1 MTSLATL
8 QLGLVPGITIRS
20 IDGLME
26 QLGSAENIIGASAS
40 QLQQAGL
47 SLKATDALKN
57 PDTEQVKKCLKW
69 AEQPERH
76 IIAWTDDRYPCLLRE
91 TASSPPLL
99 FIHGDPDLP
108 AMPQLAIVGSRNA
121 TPGGLDTARRFAA
134 HLARAGF
141 CITSGLALG
150 IDTSAHDAALNSG
163 GKTIAVFGSGP
174 DIIYPRENQMLAAR
188 IAENGALLSEF
199 SPGTSPLRSRFPRR
213 NRIISGLSVGTLVI
227 EAGLRSGALITARN
241 AAEQGREVFAVPGSI
256 HNPVAKGCHQ
266 LIRSGAK
273 LVETSDDVME
283 ELGAMI
289 TSIAAGIKQNPETA
303 ALQKTPTISED
314 HQSLLEV
321 MGWDPVHID
330 TLVKRSGLTTEEVSS
345 MLLILALEGR
355 VEPLTGGR
363 YTQREEGS
371 A

>member
-188 IAENGALLSEF
+188 IAENGALL
-199 SPGTSPLRSRFPRR
+199 
-213 NRIISGLSVGTLVI
+213 
-227 EAGLRSGALITARN
+227 
-241 AAEQGREVFAVPGSI
+241 
-256 HNPVAKGCHQ
+256 
-266 LIRSGAK
+266 
-273 LVETSDDVME
+273 
-283 ELGAMI
+283 
-289 TSIAAGIKQNPETA
+289 
-303 ALQKTPTISED
+303 
-314 HQSLLEV
+314 
-321 MGWDPVHID
+321 
-330 TLVKRSGLTTEEVSS
+330 
-345 MLLILALEGR
+345 
-355 VEPLTGGR
+355 
-363 YTQREEGS
+363 
-371 A
+371 